1 MNENGLTLT
10 MLGTGHATVTKCYN
24 TCFVLREGG
33 RCFLVD
39 GGGGNQILRILEEQG
54 IALTQIHD
62 LFITHSHSDHILG
75 AVWIIRRIGQLM
87 RGGQYDGEL
96 RIYACE
102 EVMENLL
109 TICRIVLMKKVTK
122 LFEDRMRLIRL
133 RDGDSHT
140 ILDRNIVFFDIMST
154 KLIQYGFKLTDENL
168 LFCGDEPLNPSFFP
182 QAKGVSWMLHEAFC
196 LYSEKEKFE
205 PYEKHHST
213 VRDVCRTAE
222 ELQVKNLILMHTEDS
237 HMQGRKRLYT
247 EEGEGVY
254 SGKLW
259 VPDDGESIELWGGN
273 TQ

>member
-24 TCFVLREGG
+24 TCFVLREGD

-140 ILDRNIVFFDIMST
+140 ILDRNIVFFDIIST
-154 KLIQYGFKLTDENL
+154 KLIQYGFKLAEENL
-168 LFCGDEPLNPSFFP
+168 LFCGDEPLNPNIFSK
-182 QAKGVSWMLHEAFC
+182 AKGVSWMLHEAFC
-196 LYSEKEKFE
+196 LYSEREWFS

-213 VRDVCRTAE
+213 VRDVCQAAE
-222 ELQVKNLILMHTEDS
+222 KFQVENLILMHTEDS
-237 HMQGRKRLYT
+237 HIRDRKRLYK
-247 EEGEGVY
+247 EEGEAVF

-259 VPDDGESIELWGGN
+259 VPDDGESIHVL
-273 TQ
+273 Q